1 MTNELRVERA
11 KLLQLMQEKNG
22 FDSDKGI
29 LEGQVKDLVGLVKG
43 MERDREQWGFDRG
56 NLVGKY
62 RLLQDRNL
70 ELERGLSKAA
80 NETQVLR
87 DRNFVLK
94 KDFELEMVNA
104 EGLHKANNMAR
115 FCETSDAV

>member
-22 FDSDKGI
+22 FDSEKGV

-43 MERDREQWGFDRG
+43 MERDREQWGFDKG

-94 KDFELEMVNA
+94 KDFELGMANA
-104 EGLHKANNMAR
+104 ENLHKANHMANL
-115 FCETSDAV
+115 CETSDAV